1 MRDIVVTLMVG
12 GLIAAALFRPHIGA
26 YAWAWLSLM
35 NPHRG
40 TWGFAYAMPFAS
52 MVAVA
57 TLVGAF
63 FTRKRHPFPTGSIT
77 TVYLAFLA
85 WMSLTSLFAMNT
97 PEIVYERWIF
107 VVKIHIMMF
116 VTLLLIRGRLQI
128 EMLVW
133 TVTVSIGFYGVKGGV
148 WTVATGGSNRVWGP
162 PDSMVEGN
170 NELAVALTM
179 LIPLMVYLVR
189 TARAKSVRWLMYFS
203 TFATGAAILGTYS
216 RGALIALAAMLL
228 VLGLKGKRPVLST
241 AVLACVLAGGVAFM
255 PDKWSSRMETIGTYE
270 QDNSAMSRLYTWRTL
285 WNLALDRPITGAGFA
300 TDTEAVFS
308 RYAPSGDNPIEGFTP
323 VAHSIYFQAL
333 GEHGFPGLALY
344 LLLGVLTWHT
354 AGRLAKDTRD
364 DAEFGPWVPML
375 MKSVQI
381 SLIGFAAGGA
391 FLTLVHF
398 DMPYYFVAFVVLVD
412 ATVRERSRAKGSAS
426 PPMIQALTKG
436 SGR

>member
-1 MRDIVVTLMVG
+1 
-12 GLIAAALFRPHIGA
+12 
-26 YAWAWLSLM
+26 
-35 NPHRG
+35 
-40 TWGFAYAMPFAS
+40 
-52 MVAVA
+52 
-57 TLVGAF
+57 
-63 FTRKRHPFPTGSIT
+63 
-77 TVYLAFLA
+77 
-85 WMSLTSLFAMNT
+85 
-97 PEIVYERWIF
+97 
-107 VVKIHIMMF
+107 
-116 VTLLLIRGRLQI
+116 
-128 EMLVW
+128 
-133 TVTVSIGFYGVKGGV
+133 
-148 WTVATGGSNRVWGP
+148 
-162 PDSMVEGN
+162 
-170 NELAVALTM
+170 
-179 LIPLMVYLVR
+179 
-189 TARAKSVRWLMYFS
+189 
-203 TFATGAAILGTYS
+203 
-216 RGALIALAAMLL
+216 
-228 VLGLKGKRPVLST
+228 
-241 AVLACVLAGGVAFM
+241 
-255 PDKWSSRMETIGTYE
+255 METIGTYE